1 METLTIQI
9 PDNLFEYFLEF
20 DSKEEYLQKRSEW
33 KEMYKWLTR
42 AIRHN
47 KKYDRITGKIWHKLM
62 KRMHKKGWTG
72 VYMSWVDDIETY
84 NKGRDEFNARYKVAV
99 TGIPEPVSLLGLDAT
114 ELLTIRAEMK
124 VESSKQREA
133 SLACKS

>member
-1 METLTIQI
+1 
-9 PDNLFEYFLEF
+9 
-20 DSKEEYLQKRSEW
+20 
-33 KEMYKWLTR
+33 
-42 AIRHN
+42 
-47 KKYDRITGKIWHKLM
+47 M